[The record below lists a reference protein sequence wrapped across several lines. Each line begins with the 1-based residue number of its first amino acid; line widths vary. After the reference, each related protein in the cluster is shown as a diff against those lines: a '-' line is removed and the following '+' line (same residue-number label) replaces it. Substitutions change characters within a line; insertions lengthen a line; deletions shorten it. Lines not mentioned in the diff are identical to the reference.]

1 MDLIIYSIITS
12 GLHRLTAGGADQ
24 PCQRAAERF
33 LRMGGERVLRGSG
46 PGKCRKWSFSW
57 EKKTWKIHGNPMEFS
72 FSWEKTPRKSDLFHG
87 KTGSMIHETWDYQC
101 GSV

>member
-46 PGKCRKWSFSW
+46 PGKCRRWSFSW
-57 EKKTWKIHGNPMEFS
+57 EKKHGKSMEIPWNFPSHGKKLHGNPIFSME
-72 FSWEKTPRKSDLFHG
+72 KQVP
-87 KTGSMIHETWDYQC
+87 
-101 GSV
+101 